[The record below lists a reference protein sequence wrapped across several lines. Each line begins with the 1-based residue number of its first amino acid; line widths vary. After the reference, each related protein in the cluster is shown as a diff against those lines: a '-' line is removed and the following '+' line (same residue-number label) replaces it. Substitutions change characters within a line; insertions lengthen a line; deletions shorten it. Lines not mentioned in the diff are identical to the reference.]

1 MKFNSNKIIGL
12 FGESGAGKSTLINI
26 LMCLINPTSGQI
38 LINEK
43 DGPSNRSSFFPYI
56 GYVPQDI
63 YLFEG
68 TLKSNIALGE
78 DDADIDF
85 KRLKEV
91 IELCEL
97 KEFVE
102 KLPDKENFIITADAT
117 NISGGQRQRIGLAR
131 TLYFRPNMLIL
142 DESTNQLDINT
153 EKKLLNKLKELYY
166 DKVFIIISH
175 RLSTLELCDEKIYLG
190 NQTVETLY
198 DLEEI
203 KNKLL
208 QIKKKNEN

>member
-1 MKFNSNKIIGL
+1 M
-12 FGESGAGKSTLINI
+12 
-26 LMCLINPTSGQI
+26 
-38 LINEK
+38 
-43 DGPSNRSSFFPYI
+43 
-56 GYVPQDI
+56 
-63 YLFEG
+63 
-68 TLKSNIALGE
+68 KSNIALGE
-78 DDADIDF
+78 NDEDIDF
-85 KRLKEV
+85 IRLKEV

-102 KLPDKENFIITADAT
+102 KLPNKENFIITADAS

-175 RLSTLELCDEKIYLG
+175 RLSTLELCDERIYLG
-190 NQTVETLY
+190 NQNVETLRSM
-198 DLEEI
+198 EEI

-208 QIKKKNEN
+208 KIKQKEKNED

>member
-1 MKFNSNKIIGL
+1 M
-12 FGESGAGKSTLINI
+12 GEND
-26 LMCLINPTSGQI
+26 
-38 LINEK
+38 E
-43 DGPSNRSSFFPYI
+43 
-56 GYVPQDI
+56 
-63 YLFEG
+63 
-68 TLKSNIALGE
+68 
-78 DDADIDF
+78 DIDF
-85 KRLKEV
+85 IRLKEV

-102 KLPDKENFIITADAT
+102 KLPNKENFIITADAS

-153 EKKLLNKLKELYY
+153 EKKLLNKLKVLYY

-175 RLSTLELCDEKIYLG
+175 RLSTLELCDERVYLG
-190 NQTVETLY
+190 NQGVETLRSM
-198 DLEEI
+198 EEI

-208 QIKKKNEN
+208 KIQQKEKNED